1 MPSSPVP
8 IQSGFQAPECTL
20 ARGAIDNG
28 YMDTWGIG
36 VITLRLA
43 LGKHLWESNWLPV
56 FEPRIVEDHQA
67 FRLALQAAVKGSV
80 AQVHEMAAV
89 RDLVLP

>member
-1 MPSSPVP
+1 M
-8 IQSGFQAPECTL
+8 
-20 ARGAIDNG
+20 
-28 YMDTWGIG
+28 
-36 VITLRLA
+36 
-43 LGKHLWESNWLPV
+43 PV